1 MKQILPVL
9 ILSFLL
15 TACSQKYYIVRH
27 AEKAQESTGNA
38 MHTAGNPP
46 LSAAGEQRAKDLA
59 ERLKQ
64 EKIQQIYSTNTSRTK
79 QTATPTAERFSLRIE
94 TYGKIDSAFIQQLKS
109 LKKNTLIV
117 GHSNTVDDLV
127 NKMTGEAILTD
138 LPDEAYDN
146 LYILTKKGKRL
157 TLVQSKYGQPSP
169 H

>member
-1 MKQILPVL
+1 MKPVLPVL
-9 ILSFLL
+9 ILFILL

-46 LSAAGEQRAKDLA
+46 LSGVGEQRAKDLA

-64 EKIQQIYSTNTSRTK
+64 EKIQHIYSTNTIRTK
-79 QTATPTAERFSLRIE
+79 QTAAPTATEFSLAIE
-94 TYGKIDSAFIQQLKS
+94 SYGKVDSGFIQQLKS

-127 NKMTGEAILTD
+127 NKLTGESILTD
-138 LPDEAYDN
+138 LPDAAYDN